1 MIENRNYLQK
11 YAMHFGTYMGAYWI
25 FKFILFPLGFTIPF
39 LSFLYLSLTL
49 GVPFLGY
56 HYAKTYRNKV
66 CGGVIS
72 FAHACLF
79 TLFMYM
85 FASLLVA
92 VAHYIYFQFIDHG
105 FVLNEYSKLV
115 DEASKIL
122 QRTDEEKEFIRNVID
137 TARTLTPVDFTM
149 QFLSWD
155 VIVGSLLAIPTG
167 LFVMKRGNRA
177 ETPHITPQP

>member
-1 MIENRNYLQK
+1 M
-11 YAMHFGTYMGAYWI
+11 
-25 FKFILFPLGFTIPF
+25 
-39 LSFLYLSLTL
+39 
-49 GVPFLGY
+49 
-56 HYAKTYRNKV
+56 
-66 CGGVIS
+66 
-72 FAHACLF
+72 
-79 TLFMYM
+79 
-85 FASLLVA
+85 
-92 VAHYIYFQFIDHG
+92 
-105 FVLNEYSKLV
+105 

-177 ETPHITPQP
+177 ETPNITPQP